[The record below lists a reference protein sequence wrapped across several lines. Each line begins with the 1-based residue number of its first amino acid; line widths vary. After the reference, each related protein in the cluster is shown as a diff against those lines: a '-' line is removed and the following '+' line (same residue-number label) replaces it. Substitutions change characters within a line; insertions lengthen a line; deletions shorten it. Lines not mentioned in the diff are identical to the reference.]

1 MDENCGYLVPLLE
14 KIKACRMQGGCSARQ
29 AQPVAHCTD
38 RFAAHRLLLQAT
50 YARIFQDASV
60 TVASDTPKGAAR
72 ACHPAEAPALTTI
85 TGDPLHNL
93 LNLQKKVSYFCP
105 DARNLLADHGH
116 AMARPS
122 AESLPL
128 DLVLEPH
135 EVQELPDACHE
146 LLLSMGVRSENLIAN
161 CVGNLGAPTFLHTG
175 AGFLLRFSTKKT
187 LDVWCCL
194 I

>member
-60 TVASDTPKGAAR
+60 AVASDTPKGAAR

-105 DARNLLADHGH
+105 GAQFACRSWTCHGETLRRIV
-116 AMARPS
+116 ATGFGTRTS
-122 AESLPL
+122 
-128 DLVLEPH
+128 
-135 EVQELPDACHE
+135 
-146 LLLSMGVRSENLIAN
+146 RSPRA
-161 CVGNLGAPTFLHTG
+161 
-175 AGFLLRFSTKKT
+175 S
-187 LDVWCCL
+187 
-194 I
+194 

>member
-1 MDENCGYLVPLLE
+1 MDENCGYLVALLE

-60 TVASDTPKGAAR
+60 AVASDTPKEAAR
-72 ACHPAEAPALTTI
+72 PCHPAEAPALTTI

-105 DARNLLADHGH
+105 DARNLLADHGR
-116 AMARPS
+116 AMARLS

-135 EVQELPDACHE
+135 EVQELPEYGCTLRESH
-146 LLLSMGVRSENLIAN
+146 RNLWEIWVPQPFSIPALAFF
-161 CVGNLGAPTFLHTG
+161 LG
-175 AGFLLRFSTKKT
+175 SVQKKT